1 MAEKLLLTGSTKLSD
16 ILDAYPWLKAKLTQ
30 IYEKFKLLNSPLG
43 SIMLKTATITEM
55 SKRSEMREDILI
67 EKLGDLISSGN

>member
-16 ILDAYPWLKAKLTQ
+16 ILDAYPWLKAKLPQ
-30 IYEKFKLLNSPLG
+30 INEKFKLLNSPLG

>member
-1 MAEKLLLTGSTKLSD
+1 MAEKLLLTGSTKLAD
-16 ILDAYPWLKAKLTQ
+16 ILAAYPWLKVKLPQ
-30 IYEKFKLLNSPLG
+30 INEKFKLLNSPLG

-55 SKRSEMREDILI
+55 SKRSGMREDILI